1 MEYLYKITVEIDDDM
16 VQRLGQHD
24 LDAVYETV
32 RQAFSGCGFQ
42 ERTEAGRQMVFTI
55 GEDKDS
61 FSNVGI
67 VANALYDSWL
77 GRYLKKM
84 EWYDAGDDSV
94 EDILKEIREFDENY
108 GKWKT
113 PGQCHLAAS
122 ARVILCDRAYSY
134 STETSSILKF
144 SSFPAIS

>member
-94 EDILKEIREFDENY
+94 EDILKEIREFEENY
-108 GKWKT
+108 GK
-113 PGQCHLAAS
+113 
-122 ARVILCDRAYSY
+122 
-134 STETSSILKF
+134 
-144 SSFPAIS
+144 